1 MSDMK
6 CHKVHVKTFAIQTRQ
21 NKEQMHIGKKDN
33 GCQQACELMRLYG
46 TGPQCDE
53 QHEGIIKKW
62 G

>member
-1 MSDMK
+1 MTYT
-6 CHKVHVKTFAIQTRQ
+6 HK
-21 NKEQMHIGKKDN
+21 KEQIHIGQKDN
-33 GCQQACELMRLYG
+33 GCQQTCELMCLYG